1 MIEFALNRNIGRIVA
16 AAAVFLLPP
25 AMAATV
31 EAAANQGGGTLDK
44 RDFGQTADGTP
55 VELYTL
61 KNGKITV
68 NIATYGATVVSIEA
82 PDRDGRVDDVTL
94 GFDSLEGYLGEH
106 PYFGA
111 TVGRVANRIAKGK
124 FTLDGQEYSLAV
136 NNGPNALHGGIKGFN
151 RVVWKAEEVD
161 NPDGPSVKMTY
172 LSPDGDEGYPGNLSV
187 SVTFTVTA
195 RDELKIEYSATT
207 DKATPIN
214 LSNHSYFN
222 LGGKTDDSI
231 LGHELTLAADRYT
244 PVDDTLIPTGEIAPV
259 EGTPLDFRKPTAI
272 GARIDQLKGDPGGY
286 DHNFALNDQTGK
298 LAFAARVYDPK
309 TGRVLEMATT
319 EPGVQFYS
327 GNFLDGTNV
336 GKGGT
341 VYKKHHGLCLEAQ
354 HYPDS
359 VHHANFPNTILKP
372 GQTYSQTTVYTFST
386 K

>member
-1 MIEFALNRNIGRIVA
+1 MIELALSWRRIVA
-16 AAAVFLLPP
+16 LAAGLWLPL
-25 AMAATV
+25 AMAAPSAV
-31 EAAANQGGGTLDK
+31 AAAGGGGTLEK
-44 RDFGQTADGTP
+44 RDFGRTADGTP

-61 KNGKITV
+61 QNGRITV
-68 NIATYGATVVSIEA
+68 KIMTYGATVVSIEA
-82 PDRDGRVDDVTL
+82 PDRDGRVDDVAL
-94 GFDSLEGYLGEH
+94 GFDGLDGYLGEH

-124 FTLDGQEYSLAV
+124 FTLDGKEYSLAL
-136 NNGPNALHGGIKGFN
+136 NNGPNTLHGGIKGFN
-151 RVVWKAEEVD
+151 RVVWKAEEID
-161 NPDGPSVKMTY
+161 NPAGPSVKMTY
-172 LSPDGDEGYPGNLSV
+172 LSPDGDEGYPGNLTV
-187 SVTFTVTA
+187 AVTFTVTV
-195 RDELKIEYSATT
+195 RDELKIEYAATT

-222 LGGKTDDSI
+222 LGGKTNESI

-259 EGTPLDFRKPTAI
+259 AGTPLDFRKPTAI

-286 DHNFALNDQTGK
+286 DHNFALNDQSGA
-298 LAFAARVYDPK
+298 LAFAARVFDSK

-359 VHHANFPNTILKP
+359 VHHANFPNSILKP
-372 GQTYSQTTVYTFST
+372 GQTYRQTTVYTFST